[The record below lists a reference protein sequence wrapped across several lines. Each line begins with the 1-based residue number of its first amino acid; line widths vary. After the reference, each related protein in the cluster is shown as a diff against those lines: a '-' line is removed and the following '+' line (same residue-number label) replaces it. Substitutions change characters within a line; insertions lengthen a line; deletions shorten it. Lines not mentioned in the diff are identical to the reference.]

1 MDLLETEEKGSA
13 GLNERLIFGRQD
25 GGGGWGGRR
34 MGGKLRRAPK
44 LLLRAAWWMVMFTE
58 RETAGR
64 GAGRGAGQLGPGF
77 ELWIVYSL

>member
-13 GLNERLIFGRQD
+13 GLNERLIFGGQD
-25 GGGGWGGRR
+25 GGGRR

-44 LLLRAAWWMVMFTE
+44 VLLRAAWWMVMFTE

-77 ELWIVYSL
+77 EL

>member
-1 MDLLETEEKGSA
+1 MDLLEAEEKGSA
-13 GLNERLIFGRQD
+13 GLNERLIFG
-25 GGGGWGGRR
+25 GGGRGE
-34 MGGKLRRAPK
+34 LRRAPK

>member
-1 MDLLETEEKGSA
+1 MDLLKTEEKGSA
-13 GLNERLIFGRQD
+13 GLNERLIFGGQD
-25 GGGGWGGRR
+25 GGGGGR
-34 MGGKLRRAPK
+34 MGRKLRRAPK

>member
-13 GLNERLIFGRQD
+13 GLNERLIFGGQD
-25 GGGGWGGRR
+25 GGGGGR

-77 ELWIVYSL
+77 ELWVVYSL